1 MIEFGDLN
9 YEAVSRTVKITI
21 NKEKTK
27 LAAKNIKFKKA
38 KKFKKYPVTLKAN
51 GKAIKSVKIT
61 LKIKGKT
68 YNAKTNKKGKAVF
81 KIKNLKKRGTY
92 KATVKFA
99 GNNYYNKVNKKVKI
113 TVK

>member
-9 YEAVSRTVKITI
+9 YGAVSRTVKITI

-51 GKAIKSVKIT
+51 GKANQKCQNH
-61 LKIKGKT
+61 LKD
-68 YNAKTNKKGKAVF
+68 
-81 KIKNLKKRGTY
+81 
-92 KATVKFA
+92 
-99 GNNYYNKVNKKVKI
+99 
-113 TVK
+113 

>member
-9 YEAVSRTVKITI
+9 YGAVSRTVKITI

-81 KIKNLKKRGTY
+81 KIKNLKK
-92 KATVKFA
+92 K
-99 GNNYYNKVNKKVKI
+99 GNIQGNS
-113 TVK
+113 